1 MLPNTLAGRP
11 GVWKTAAISGGKER
25 MFVMKKL
32 FSLILALTMT
42 LALAACGSS
51 GGHPSHGQNDAQN
64 ASQNTGD
71 SQDAPSG
78 DVDINTL
85 VVESG
90 KLHMSTNASFPPYE
104 MVANDGSFEGID
116 VEVAGLIAEKLGLE
130 LVVDDMDFTAAML
143 AVQNGKSDI
152 AMAGITVN
160 EERQANMDFTE
171 SYATGV
177 QVIIVPEGSSIAT
190 VDDLANAELI
200 GTQDGTTGYIYC
212 SDTPENGGYGEDHV
226 VAYENGSV
234 AIQALLAGQVDCVVI
249 DNEPAKAYVAANP
262 GLKILD
268 TEFTVEDYAIA
279 MKKGSTELMDLVNTA
294 LKELMDDGS
303 VQAVVDKYIKA

>member
-1 MLPNTLAGRP
+1 MLPNTLVGRP

-51 GGHPSHGQNDAQN
+51 GGNPSNGQNDAQN

-294 LKELMDDGS
+294 RKELMDDGS

>member
-1 MLPNTLAGRP
+1 
-11 GVWKTAAISGGKER
+11 
-25 MFVMKKL
+25 MKKL

-51 GGHPSHGQNDAQN
+51 GGNPSNGQHDAQN